1 MRLAALVASLALLVG
16 AVADLFLGGLV
27 VAALALGV
35 AAHREEGS
43 CRS

>member
-16 AVADLFLGGLV
+16 ALADMFLGGLV
-27 VAALALGV
+27 VAGLALGV
-35 AAHREEGS
+35 AARLEEGS